1 MSRGGRR
8 RKGKRGRRGPGT
20 AERRTAPGQQP
31 EEEQEGG
38 QSSGRRRGQGRAS
51 AKEVSVLEQMSARPT
66 QLQTL
71 PPDGTVLE
79 ELIGAMQSEYGVP
92 TTPQEYRLIIKVP
105 APEEPTDPA
114 LEAKPAAVRAEP
126 ETDEEL
132 ESVPRQ
138 RSGRRRRRG
147 RRRGGGMTAAGIGRD
162 AEEIIVDTEDAE
174 EQILLDPEEAE
185 SGPPPAEGVED

>member
-1 MSRGGRR
+1 M
-8 RKGKRGRRGPGT
+8 
-20 AERRTAPGQQP
+20 
-31 EEEQEGG
+31 
-38 QSSGRRRGQGRAS
+38 
-51 AKEVSVLEQMSARPT
+51 
-66 QLQTL
+66 LQTL

-114 LEAKPAAVRAEP
+114 LEAKPAAAGSEP

-132 ESVPRQ
+132 EAVPRQ

-147 RRRGGGMTAAGIGRD
+147 RRRGGGMTAAEAGTED
-162 AEEIIVDTEDAE
+162 EENILDPEDAE
-174 EQILLDPEEAE
+174 EPMLLNPENAE
-185 SGPPPAEGVED
+185 SGPPTTEGVED

>member
-1 MSRGGRR
+1 
-8 RKGKRGRRGPGT
+8 
-20 AERRTAPGQQP
+20 
-31 EEEQEGG
+31 
-38 QSSGRRRGQGRAS
+38 
-51 AKEVSVLEQMSARPT
+51 MSARPT

-126 ETDEEL
+126 GTDEEL

-147 RRRGGGMTAAGIGRD
+147 RRRGGGMTAAGIGTD
-162 AEEIIVDTEDAE
+162 DEEIIVDTEDAE
-174 EQILLDPEEAE
+174 EQILLDPHETK